1 MKIFDERKSS
11 AEEIS
16 RLLKKKAF
24 DEVELSP
31 RVAAGT
37 EKMFGQ
43 KLTAAQVVDRI
54 VGEIRKGGDERLF
67 YYTKLLDGGDFTK
80 DTIAVTEKEFEEA
93 EKGCRYK
100 DHGSN
105 QPGYQQC
112 TKVS

>member
-43 KLTAAQVVDRI
+43 KLTAPRSWTALSVRFAR
-54 VGEIRKGGDERLF
+54 VG
-67 YYTKLLDGGDFTK
+67 TSASFTIQSSL
-80 DTIAVTEKEFEEA
+80 TAAT
-93 EKGCRYK
+93 Y
-100 DHGSN
+100 
-105 QPGYQQC
+105 
-112 TKVS
+112 

>member
-37 EKMFGQ
+37 EKMFVGTSASFTIQ
-43 KLTAAQVVDRI
+43 SSLTAA
-54 VGEIRKGGDERLF
+54 
-67 YYTKLLDGGDFTK
+67 TLLKTP
-80 DTIAVTEKEFEEA
+80 
-93 EKGCRYK
+93 
-100 DHGSN
+100 SL
-105 QPGYQQC
+105 
-112 TKVS
+112 

>member
-37 EKMFGQ
+37 EDRKS
-43 KLTAAQVVDRI
+43 VV
-54 VGEIRKGGDERLF
+54 
-67 YYTKLLDGGDFTK
+67 
-80 DTIAVTEKEFEEA
+80 
-93 EKGCRYK
+93 
-100 DHGSN
+100 
-105 QPGYQQC
+105 
-112 TKVS
+112 